1 MGDIHSGSGATRP
14 CHHESCVGLSTEIV
28 PTKLMNDGCRCLK
41 YVINTQVNAFIKSAY
56 FADRTKDLIGEI

>member
-1 MGDIHSGSGATRP
+1 
-14 CHHESCVGLSTEIV
+14 
-28 PTKLMNDGCRCLK
+28 MNDGCRCLK